1 MDHSHVLK
9 NKPTYNTL
17 LDDENVS
24 FNEPIKS
31 GAHRKTDMSLQIST
45 TRPDLYQK
53 CNRNS
58 HSSCHSSDTSS
69 AYSGSDTMTSIHSS
83 SIDAEEIDLSGLVE
97 SVVDSDEE
105 DLAEPMEN
113 ANIRDT
119 VRDCL
124 EKDPSERSE
133 SDVEVLLGFT
143 QNLKAFT
150 NMTLTVR
157 RALCSVLVFAVVEK
171 AGTVVMNDGE
181 ELDSWSVL
189 INGIVEVEHPGGAT
203 DQLQY
208 GDSFGIAPT
217 MEKSY
222 HNGIMRTKTD
232 DCQFVCITQT
242 DYYRILHEGEG
253 NIKKHEENGK
263 VVKVTELR
271 KTDTAGKREPVV
283 IRGSPE
289 QLMLHLIEENSIN
302 DPTYVEDFLLT
313 HRTFIDT
320 QIHVANQLLEWFRSD
335 EIDAIKPALSEGLSS
350 TPSYIDIKYRVARV
364 VILWVNNYFTDF
376 ETDAQMME
384 FLELFE
390 LELEKYNML
399 EELKL
404 LHVAHT
410 HKARTRNITL
420 TRSSRDESLHFKI
433 IGGYEKGGGIFI
445 LETDRNSKACEMG
458 LRRGDQI
465 LEVNGQNFE
474 HVTHARA
481 MEILTGTTHLSI
493 AVRSNLLV
501 FRELLNSTSKN
512 SPRLKNKMKIASDLA
527 KLQAT
532 DTRVRLSSVDLLTS
546 SDVTDNAAADPLL
559 KYSNAFP
566 KPPMTPNKY
575 SNEAKSTSSL
585 SHIKSGGGFMTLGP
599 KKRIQKAL
607 QKLNLLPKS
616 AVMDSSPG
624 NDDDDAS
631 SGFLTATTISSSSSS
646 SSYQQTVAVPDTNVD
661 NDEANFEINDGA
673 ALDDQKDG
681 DNDIQSDMR
690 QSISLST
697 ATISTMTSVSS
708 GASTGTST
716 SNPSNYFSHADSH
729 QQDMAMLY
737 DDMRVADYPENVL
750 KIFKP
755 DQTYKFL
762 LVHKETTAHEVVM
775 LALQEFG
782 MHDPSSNFSLC
793 EVSVGDGGMIKQR
806 RLPEQLQNLS
816 ERIGLSS
823 RYYLKT
829 NGISETL
836 VPDEMASELVREN
849 NVHFLQ
855 LNPNEMAIQL
865 TNQDFQIF
873 RQIESTEYI
882 DDLFEIKSKYGVPML
897 EKFAELVNAEMFW
910 VVSEICREPNIVRRS
925 KIVKHFIKI
934 ARHCKECK
942 NFNSVF
948 AIISGLGHTSVSRLR
963 LTWEKL
969 PSKYQKLFNDL
980 QELMDPSRNMSKYR
994 QLVAS
999 ELAQKR
1005 SLIPFYPVV
1014 KKDLTFIHLGNDTR
1028 IEGLINFEKLRMISK
1043 EVRTLMD
1050 MCSSP
1055 TPYMDNILSMLDI
1068 KSQPSA
1074 AMSALNQITTTI
1086 GHTITANI
1094 IQHGS
1099 ATVKRRKKSAATPNP
1114 KKMFEEA
1121 QMVRKVKAYLN
1132 QIQIIKD
1139 EEKLHVMSLEC
1150 EPAIVISAPNSVTI
1164 RKRHPSP
1171 TLSTT
1176 SSTSSKSD
1184 GMKAVGPKFGTA
1196 SPQAVKK
1203 ILSLAENT
1211 KIRPHQARLG
1221 MNLPHGSG
1229 LPFQHNFQHHTN
1241 LSPSPS
1247 PGSHRRIASTTGKR
1261 LESGQKAFSQR
1272 PLHSRFH
1279 RLAASALFCASKCH
1293 QQVCTRALSLR
1304 HTHSV
1309 TICRSLS

>member
-1 MDHSHVLK
+1 
-9 NKPTYNTL
+9 
-17 LDDENVS
+17 
-24 FNEPIKS
+24 
-31 GAHRKTDMSLQIST
+31 
-45 TRPDLYQK
+45 
-53 CNRNS
+53 
-58 HSSCHSSDTSS
+58 
-69 AYSGSDTMTSIHSS
+69 MTSIHSS
-83 SIDAEEIDLSGLVE
+83 SIDAEEVDLSGLVE

-105 DLAEPMEN
+105 DLVESMEN

-124 EKDPSERSE
+124 EKDPTERSE

-189 INGIVEVEHPGGAT
+189 INGTVEVEHPGGAT
-203 DQLQY
+203 EQLQY

-253 NIKKHEENGK
+253 NIRKHEENGK
-263 VVKVTELR
+263 VVIVTELR
-271 KTDTAGKREPVV
+271 KADTAGRREPVV
-283 IRGSPE
+283 IRGTPE
-289 QLMLHLIEENSIN
+289 RLMLHLIEENSIN

-313 HRTFIDT
+313 HRTFIES
-320 QIHVANQLLEWFRSD
+320 QIRVANQLLQWFRSD
-335 EIDAIKPALSEGLSS
+335 DIIDNLKPPVTEGSS
-350 TPSYIDIKYRVARV
+350 SAPSYIDVKYRVARV

-376 ETDAQMME
+376 ETDSQMME
-384 FLELFE
+384 FLEQFE
-390 LELEKYNML
+390 LELEKYSML

-410 HKARTRNITL
+410 HKARTRTITL
-420 TRSSRDESLHFKI
+420 TRSSRDEDLHFKI
-433 IGGYEKGGGIFI
+433 VGGYEKGGGIFI
-445 LETDRNSKACEMG
+445 LEMDKNSKASDMG

-474 HVTHARA
+474 HVSHARA

-493 AVRSNLLV
+493 AVKSNLLV

-512 SPRLKNKMKIASDLA
+512 SPRLKTKMKIASDLA

-546 SDVTDNAAADPLL
+546 SHDVTDNSMDPLL
-559 KYSNAFP
+559 KYSSAFP
-566 KPPMTPNKY
+566 KATITPGKY
-575 SNEAKSTSSL
+575 SSELHSKPSSVL
-585 SHIKSGGGFMTLGP
+585 SHHKSGGFMTLGP

-607 QKLNLLPKS
+607 QKLNLLPKNTII
-616 AVMDSSPG
+616 DSPIGGAPSEE
-624 NDDDDAS
+624 DDA
-631 SGFLTATTISSSSSS
+631 GFSSSTSSNVS
-646 SSYQQTVAVPDTNVD
+646 KTTN
-661 NDEANFEINDGA
+661 IPSLCNDGNTNDA
-673 ALDDQKDG
+673 GETHIDLLEDLELEEVKHLG
-681 DNDIQSDMR
+681 DHQESDLR
-690 QSISLST
+690 QSITAST
-697 ATISTMTSVSS
+697 TTITTMASVSS
-708 GASTGTST
+708 SGSTGTST
-716 SNPSNYFSHADSH
+716 SNNTNFYSHPDNH
-729 QQDMAMLY
+729 QQEMAMFY
-737 DDMRVADYPENVL
+737 DDIRSADYPENVL
-750 KIFKP
+750 KVFKP

-762 LVHKETTAHEVVM
+762 LIHKETTAHEVVM

-793 EVSVGDGGMIKQR
+793 EVSVGEGGMIKQR
-806 RLPEQLQNLS
+806 RLPEQLQNLAD
-816 ERIGLSS
+816 RIGLSS

-829 NGISETL
+829 NGITETL
-836 VPDEMASELVREN
+836 VPDEMASDLVREN

-873 RQIESTEYI
+873 RQIESTEFI
-882 DDLFEIKSKYGVPML
+882 DDLFTIKSKYGAPML
-897 EKFAELVNAEMFW
+897 CKFAELVNNEMFW
-910 VVSEICREPNIVRRS
+910 VVGEICRESNIVRRS
-925 KIVKHFIKI
+925 KIIKQFVKI
-934 ARHCKECK
+934 ARHSKECK

-948 AIISGLGHTSVSRLR
+948 AIISGLGHASVSRLR

-969 PSKYQKLFNDL
+969 PSKYQKIFNDL

-994 QLVAS
+994 QLVAM
-999 ELAQKR
+999 EMAQKR

-1028 IEGLINFEKLRMISK
+1028 IDGLINFEKLRMISK
-1043 EVRTLMD
+1043 EVRSLMD

-1055 TPYMDNILSMLDI
+1055 TPYTDSILNILDV
-1068 KSQPSA
+1068 KSQPNA

-1086 GHTITANI
+1086 GHTLAANI

-1099 ATVKRRKKSAATPNP
+1099 ATVKRRKKSAAAPNP

-1132 QIQIIKD
+1132 HIDIIKD
-1139 EEKLHVMSLEC
+1139 EEKLHLMSLEC
-1150 EPAIVISAPNSVTI
+1150 EPAIVVSAPNSVTI

-1203 ILSLAENT
+1203 ILSLAENSKT
-1211 KIRPHQARLG
+1211 RPHQSRLG

-1229 LPFQHNFQHHTN
+1229 HSYQHSLQHHAN

-1247 PGSHRRIASTTGKR
+1247 PGSHRRIASTTGK
-1261 LESGQKAFSQR
+1261 
-1272 PLHSRFH
+1272 
-1279 RLAASALFCASKCH
+1279 
-1293 QQVCTRALSLR
+1293 
-1304 HTHSV
+1304 
-1309 TICRSLS
+1309 

>member
-1 MDHSHVLK
+1 
-9 NKPTYNTL
+9 
-17 LDDENVS
+17 
-24 FNEPIKS
+24 
-31 GAHRKTDMSLQIST
+31 
-45 TRPDLYQK
+45 
-53 CNRNS
+53 
-58 HSSCHSSDTSS
+58 
-69 AYSGSDTMTSIHSS
+69 MTSIHSS
-83 SIDAEEIDLSGLVE
+83 SIDAEEVDLSGLVE

-105 DLAEPMEN
+105 DLVESMET

-124 EKDPSERSE
+124 EKDPTERSE

-203 DQLQY
+203 HQLQY

-253 NIKKHEENGK
+253 NIRKHEENGK
-263 VVKVTELR
+263 VVIVTELR
-271 KTDTAGKREPVV
+271 KADTAGKREPVV
-283 IRGSPE
+283 IRGTPE
-289 QLMLHLIEENSIN
+289 RLMLHLIEESSIN

-313 HRTFIDT
+313 HRTFIES
-320 QIHVANQLLEWFRSD
+320 QVRVAAQLLEWFRSD
-335 EIDAIKPALSEGLSS
+335 DIVDVLKPAITEGSTA
-350 TPSYIDIKYRVARV
+350 TPSYIDVKYRVARV

-384 FLELFE
+384 FLEEFE

-410 HKARTRNITL
+410 HKARTRSITL
-420 TRSSRDESLHFKI
+420 TRSSRDEDLHFKI
-433 IGGYEKGGGIFI
+433 IGGYEKGGGIFVI
-445 LETDRNSKACEMG
+445 EADKNSKASEMG

-474 HVTHARA
+474 HVSHARA

-493 AVRSNLLV
+493 AVKSNLLV
-501 FRELLNSTSKN
+501 FRELLNSSNRN
-512 SPRLKNKMKIASDLA
+512 SPRLKTKMKIASDLA
-527 KLQAT
+527 KLHAT

-546 SDVTDNAAADPLL
+546 SHDVTDNAMDPLL
-559 KYSNAFP
+559 KYSSVFP
-566 KPPMTPNKY
+566 KPMMTPTKY
-575 SNEAKSTSSL
+575 SSEGKL
-585 SHIKSGGGFMTLGP
+585 GGSGSIQKTGGFMTLGP

-607 QKLNLLPKS
+607 QKLNLLPKNT
-616 AVMDSSPG
+616 VVDSSSG
-624 NDDDDAS
+624 ANDEDDAS

-646 SSYQQTVAVPDTNVD
+646 SSTISKNINNAVLATENNPET
-661 NDEANFEINDGA
+661 EESNFEPLEDPEGDEDKGLEDHQTND
-673 ALDDQKDG
+673 L
-681 DNDIQSDMR
+681 R
-690 QSISLST
+690 QSITAST
-697 ATISTMTSVSS
+697 TTITTMTSVSS
-708 GASTGTST
+708 GGSAGTSG
-716 SNPSNYFSHADSH
+716 SNNTNYFSHPDNH
-729 QQDMAMLY
+729 PQEMAMFY
-737 DDMRVADYPENVL
+737 DDIRSADYPEYVL
-750 KIFKP
+750 KVYKP

-762 LVHKETTAHEVVM
+762 LIHKETTAHEVVM

-793 EVSVGDGGMIKQR
+793 EVSVGEGGMIKQR
-806 RLPEQLQNLS
+806 RLPEQLQNLAD
-816 ERIGLSS
+816 RIGLSS

-836 VPDEMASELVREN
+836 VPDEMASDLVREN
-849 NVHFLQ
+849 NVFFLQ

-882 DDLFEIKSKYGVPML
+882 DDLFNIKSKYSTPML
-897 EKFAELVNAEMFW
+897 NKFSELVNNEMFW
-910 VVSEICREPNIVRRS
+910 VVGEICREPNIVRRS
-925 KIVKHFIKI
+925 KIVKQFIKI

-994 QLVAS
+994 QMVAM
-999 ELAQKR
+999 EMAQKR

-1014 KKDLTFIHLGNDTR
+1014 KKDLTFIHLGNDSR
-1028 IEGLINFEKLRMISK
+1028 IDGLINFEKLRMISK
-1043 EVRTLMD
+1043 EVRSLMD

-1055 TPYMDNILSMLDI
+1055 TPYTETFFNMLDI
-1068 KSQPSA
+1068 KSQPNA
-1074 AMSALNQITTTI
+1074 AMSALNQITTSI
-1086 GHTITANI
+1086 GHTLAANI

-1099 ATVKRRKKSAATPNP
+1099 ATVKRRKKSAAQPNP

-1132 QIQIIKD
+1132 NIQIIKD

-1150 EPAIVISAPNSVTI
+1150 EPAIVVSAPNSVTI

-1203 ILSLAENT
+1203 ILSLAENSKT
-1211 KIRPHQARLG
+1211 RPHQSRLG
-1221 MNLPHGSG
+1221 MNIPHGSG
-1229 LPFQHNFQHHTN
+1229 LPYQHNLQHHAN
-1241 LSPSPS
+1241 LSPTPS
-1247 PGSHRRIASTTGKR
+1247 PGAHRRIASN
-1261 LESGQKAFSQR
+1261 SGELITFKF
-1272 PLHSRFH
+1272 
-1279 RLAASALFCASKCH
+1279 
-1293 QQVCTRALSLR
+1293 RA
-1304 HTHSV
+1304 
-1309 TICRSLS
+1309 IF

>member
-1 MDHSHVLK
+1 
-9 NKPTYNTL
+9 
-17 LDDENVS
+17 
-24 FNEPIKS
+24 
-31 GAHRKTDMSLQIST
+31 
-45 TRPDLYQK
+45 
-53 CNRNS
+53 
-58 HSSCHSSDTSS
+58 
-69 AYSGSDTMTSIHSS
+69 MTSIHSS
-83 SIDAEEIDLSGLVE
+83 SIDAEEVDLSGLVE

-105 DLAEPMEN
+105 DLVESMEN

-124 EKDPSERSE
+124 EKDPTERSE

-222 HNGIMRTKTD
+222 HYGIMRTKTD

-253 NIKKHEENGK
+253 NIRKHEENGK
-263 VVKVTELR
+263 VVIVTELR
-271 KTDTAGKREPVV
+271 KADTAGKREPVV
-283 IRGSPE
+283 IRGTPE
-289 QLMLHLIEENSIN
+289 RLMLHLIEENSIN

-313 HRTFIDT
+313 HRTFIES
-320 QIHVANQLLEWFRSD
+320 QVRVANQLLEWFRSD
-335 EIDAIKPALSEGLSS
+335 EIVDDLKPPITEGSLA
-350 TPSYIDIKYRVARV
+350 PSYIDVKYRVARV

-376 ETDAQMME
+376 ETDPQMME
-384 FLELFE
+384 FLEDFE
-390 LELEKYNML
+390 LELEKYSML

-410 HKARTRNITL
+410 HKARTRTITL
-420 TRSSRDESLHFKI
+420 TRSSRDEDLHFKI

-445 LETDRNSKACEMG
+445 LEMEKNSKACEMG

-474 HVTHARA
+474 HVSHARA

-493 AVRSNLLV
+493 AVKSNLLV
-501 FRELLNSTSKN
+501 FRELLNSTNKN
-512 SPRLKNKMKIASDLA
+512 SPRLKTKMKIASDLA
-527 KLQAT
+527 KLHAT

-546 SDVTDNAAADPLL
+546 SHDVTDNALDPLL
-559 KYSNAFP
+559 KYSSAFP
-566 KPPMTPNKY
+566 KPMMTPTKY
-575 SNEAKSTSSL
+575 SNEGHGKSSSGSV
-585 SHIKSGGGFMTLGP
+585 SHQKSGGFMTLGP

-607 QKLNLLPKS
+607 QKLNLLPKNTI
-616 AVMDSSPG
+616 VDSSTAAE
-624 NDDDDAS
+624 DDDAS
-631 SGFLTATTISSSSSS
+631 SGFLTATSTVSSSSSS
-646 SSYQQTVAVPDTNVD
+646 SSTLSKNII
-661 NDEANFEINDGA
+661 INNTA
-673 ALDDQKDG
+673 ALEGATEAGITTSDPIDEPDLDDEKGLD
-681 DNDIQSDMR
+681 DHHENDIR
-690 QSISLST
+690 QSITAST
-697 ATISTMTSVSS
+697 TTITTMTSVSS
-708 GASTGTST
+708 GGSAGTSA
-716 SNPSNYFSHADSH
+716 SNNTNFYSHPDN
-729 QQDMAMLY
+729 QQEMAMFY
-737 DDMRVADYPENVL
+737 DDIRSADYPEHVL
-750 KIFKP
+750 KVYKP

-762 LVHKETTAHEVVM
+762 LIHKETTAHEVVM

-793 EVSVGDGGMIKQR
+793 EVSVGEGGMIKQR
-806 RLPEQLQNLS
+806 RLPEQLQNLAD
-816 ERIGLSS
+816 RIGLTS

-829 NGISETL
+829 NGVSETL
-836 VPDEMASELVREN
+836 VPDEMASDLVREN

-882 DDLFEIKSKYGVPML
+882 DDLFLIKSKYRTPML
-897 EKFAELVNAEMFW
+897 NKFSELVNNEMFW

-925 KIVKHFIKI
+925 KIIKQFVKI

-948 AIISGLGHTSVSRLR
+948 AIISGLGHASVSRLR
-963 LTWEKL
+963 VTWEKL
-969 PSKYQKLFNDL
+969 PSKYQKLFSDL
-980 QELMDPSRNMSKYR
+980 QDLMDPSRNMSKYR
-994 QLVAS
+994 QLVVM
-999 ELAQKR
+999 EMAQKR

-1014 KKDLTFIHLGNDTR
+1014 KKDLTFIHLGNDSR
-1028 IEGLINFEKLRMISK
+1028 INGLINFEKLRMISK
-1043 EVRTLMD
+1043 EVRSLMD

-1055 TPYMDNILSMLDI
+1055 TPYTESILNMLDI
-1068 KSQPSA
+1068 KSQPNA

-1086 GHTITANI
+1086 GHTLASNI

-1099 ATVKRRKKSAATPNP
+1099 ATVKRRKKSAAQPNP

-1121 QMVRKVKAYLN
+1121 QMVRKVKSYLN
-1132 QIQIIKD
+1132 NIQIIKD
-1139 EEKLHVMSLEC
+1139 EEKLHLMSLEC

-1203 ILSLAENT
+1203 ILSLAENSKT
-1211 KIRPHQARLG
+1211 RPHHQSRLG
-1221 MNLPHGSG
+1221 MNLPHGAG
-1229 LPFQHNFQHHTN
+1229 LPYQHNLQHHTN

-1247 PGSHRRIASTTGKR
+1247 PGSHRRIASTTGK
-1261 LESGQKAFSQR
+1261 
-1272 PLHSRFH
+1272 H
-1279 RLAASALFCASKCH
+1279 
-1293 QQVCTRALSLR
+1293 
-1304 HTHSV
+1304 
-1309 TICRSLS
+1309 

>member
-1 MDHSHVLK
+1 
-9 NKPTYNTL
+9 
-17 LDDENVS
+17 
-24 FNEPIKS
+24 
-31 GAHRKTDMSLQIST
+31 
-45 TRPDLYQK
+45 
-53 CNRNS
+53 
-58 HSSCHSSDTSS
+58 
-69 AYSGSDTMTSIHSS
+69 MTSIHSS
-83 SIDAEEIDLSGLVE
+83 SIDAEEVDLSGLVE

-105 DLAEPMEN
+105 DLVELMEN
-113 ANIRDT
+113 ANIRDN

-124 EKDPSERSE
+124 EKDPTERSE

-203 DQLQY
+203 EQLQY

-253 NIKKHEENGK
+253 NIRKHEENGK
-263 VVKVTELR
+263 VVIVTELR
-271 KTDTAGKREPVV
+271 KADTAGKREPVV
-283 IRGSPE
+283 IRGTPE
-289 QLMLHLIEENSIN
+289 RLMLHLIEESSIN

-313 HRTFIDT
+313 HRTFIES
-320 QIHVANQLLEWFRSD
+320 QIRVANQLLEWFRSD
-335 EIDAIKPALSEGLSS
+335 EIVDDLKPSITEGLSS
-350 TPSYIDIKYRVARV
+350 APSYIDVKYRVARV

-376 ETDAQMME
+376 ETDAQLME
-384 FLELFE
+384 FLEIFE
-390 LELEKYNML
+390 LELEKHSML

-410 HKARTRNITL
+410 HKARTRTITL
-420 TRSSRDESLHFKI
+420 TRSSRDEDLHFKI
-433 IGGYEKGGGIFI
+433 VGGYEKGGGIFVI
-445 LETDRNSKACEMG
+445 EADKNSKASEMG

-474 HVTHARA
+474 HVSHARA

-493 AVRSNLLV
+493 AVKSNLLV

-512 SPRLKNKMKIASDLA
+512 SPRLKTKMKIASDLA
-527 KLQAT
+527 KLQAS

-546 SDVTDNAAADPLL
+546 SHDVTDNAMDPLL
-559 KYSNAFP
+559 KYSTSFP
-566 KPPMTPNKY
+566 KPMMTPTKY
-575 SNEAKSTSSL
+575 SGDPHGKSSSM
-585 SHIKSGGGFMTLGP
+585 SHKSGGFMTLGP

-607 QKLNLLPKS
+607 QKLNLLPKNTS
-616 AVMDSSPG
+616 AMNSPVVG
-624 NDDDDAS
+624 ANDEDDAS

-646 SSYQQTVAVPDTNVD
+646 SSTLSKNTNNPTVDEPGETNVD
-661 NDEANFEINDGA
+661 PIDEPLLEDEKGLEDHPKND
-673 ALDDQKDG
+673 L
-681 DNDIQSDMR
+681 R
-690 QSISLST
+690 QST
-697 ATISTMTSVSS
+697 TTIATMTSVSS
-708 GASTGTST
+708 GGSGGTTAS
-716 SNPSNYFSHADSH
+716 NNYYAHLDN
-729 QQDMAMLY
+729 QQEMAMFY
-737 DDMRVADYPENVL
+737 DDIRSPDYPENVL
-750 KIFKP
+750 KVFKP

-762 LVHKETTAHEVVM
+762 LIHKETTAHEVVM

-782 MHDPSSNFSLC
+782 MHESSSNFSLC
-793 EVSVGDGGMIKQR
+793 EVSVGEGGMIKQR
-806 RLPEQLQNLS
+806 RLPEQLQNLA

-829 NGISETL
+829 NGVSETL

-849 NVHFLQ
+849 IVHFLQ

-882 DDLFEIKSKYGVPML
+882 DDLFHIKSKYATPML
-897 EKFAELVNAEMFW
+897 IRFAELVNNEMFW
-910 VVSEICREPNIVRRS
+910 VVGEICRETNIVRRS
-925 KIVKHFIKI
+925 KIIKQFIKI

-948 AIISGLGHTSVSRLR
+948 AIISGLGHASVSRLR
-963 LTWEKL
+963 MSWEKL

-980 QELMDPSRNMSKYR
+980 QDLMDPSRNMSKYR
-994 QLVAS
+994 QLVVM
-999 ELAQKR
+999 EMAQKR

-1028 IEGLINFEKLRMISK
+1028 IDGLINFEKLRMISK
-1043 EVRTLMD
+1043 EVRSLMD

-1055 TPYMDNILSMLDI
+1055 TPYMDSILNMLDI
-1068 KSQPSA
+1068 KSQPNA

-1086 GHTITANI
+1086 GHTLAANI

-1132 QIQIIKD
+1132 NIQIIKD
-1139 EEKLHVMSLEC
+1139 EEKLHLMSLEC
-1150 EPAIVISAPNSVTI
+1150 EPAIIVSAPNSVTI

-1203 ILSLAENT
+1203 ILSLAENSKT
-1211 KIRPHQARLG
+1211 RPHQSRLG
-1221 MNLPHGSG
+1221 MNLPHGAG
-1229 LPFQHNFQHHTN
+1229 LPYQHNLQHHNN

-1247 PGSHRRIASTTGKR
+1247 PGAHRRIASTTGK
-1261 LESGQKAFSQR
+1261 LKSSPIACCSF
-1272 PLHSRFH
+1272 
-1279 RLAASALFCASKCH
+1279 
-1293 QQVCTRALSLR
+1293 
-1304 HTHSV
+1304 
-1309 TICRSLS
+1309 